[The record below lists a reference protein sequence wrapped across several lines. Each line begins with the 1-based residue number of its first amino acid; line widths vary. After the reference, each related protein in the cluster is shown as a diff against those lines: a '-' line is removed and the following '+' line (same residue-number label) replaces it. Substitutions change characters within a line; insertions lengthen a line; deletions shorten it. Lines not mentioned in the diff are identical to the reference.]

1 MGLFSFGQVM
11 VNGRL
16 VSVPYL
22 GGDMEVR
29 VYGTIM
35 FEVRFNLLGHI
46 LSFTP
51 QNNEFQ
57 LQLSP
62 KISASKTYGLC
73 GKTVV
78 CFFPEMY
85 ALLALISGAL
95 ATAISGSGSGL
106 RCWQGWRMAKP
117 PASGAGFGLSAMSLL
132 VFLGFCDENGAN
144 DFMLRDGTVTAD
156 WKTLVREWTVQQP
169 GQTCPLGPE
178 ELCPISQGSHCQ
190 TLLSEL
196 FAECHKVLAP
206 ATFHAMCQQD
216 SCQQKQV
223 CEAIASYAHLCR
235 TKGVCVDWR
244 SPDFCG
250 ESPLLLSCFSQVQL
264 YVTP

>member
-1 MGLFSFGQVM
+1 
-11 VNGRL
+11 
-16 VSVPYL
+16 
-22 GGDMEVR
+22 
-29 VYGTIM
+29 
-35 FEVRFNLLGHI
+35 
-46 LSFTP
+46 
-51 QNNEFQ
+51 
-57 LQLSP
+57 
-62 KISASKTYGLC
+62 
-73 GKTVV
+73 
-78 CFFPEMY
+78 
-85 ALLALISGAL
+85 
-95 ATAISGSGSGL
+95 
-106 RCWQGWRMAKP
+106 MAKP